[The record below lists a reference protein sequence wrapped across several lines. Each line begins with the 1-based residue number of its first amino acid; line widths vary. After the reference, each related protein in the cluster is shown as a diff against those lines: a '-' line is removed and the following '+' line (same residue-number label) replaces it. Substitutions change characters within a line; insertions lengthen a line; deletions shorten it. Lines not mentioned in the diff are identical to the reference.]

1 MFFNKKSVKYKYSIM
16 LIANIIMIIIVACSN
31 INVNATTIDISNI
44 PAYTNEASTAINND
58 IPYFT
63 DAEKTTKSFETYSKL
78 DKLGRCGVAYANIS
92 TNTMP
97 TEKRGSIGMVKPTG
111 WHTVKYNCIKDRY
124 LYNRCHLIAYELA
137 GENANTKNLIT
148 GTRYLNITGMLPYE
162 NMVADYVKE
171 TENHVLYRVTP
182 IFDKNNLVVN
192 GVLIEGYSVE
202 DSGKGICFNRYCY
215 NVQPGIDIDYSTGN
229 SSLSSTAANNNS
241 TNTTDKY
248 AYILNTKTKKIH
260 MPNCNAASKIN
271 DSNKKQT
278 SESIS
283 ELEKQGYTPC
293 KICNPK

>member
-1 MFFNKKSVKYKYSIM
+1 MKKKSAKYNI
-16 LIANIIMIIIVACSN
+16 IIINIIMIIIAACSN
-31 INVNATTIDISNI
+31 INVTAANINVSDI
-44 PAYTNEASTAINND
+44 PVYTNKASIAINND

-63 DAEKTTKSFETYSKL
+63 DTEKTTKSFETYSKL
-78 DKLGRCGVAYANIS
+78 DKLGRCGTAYANIS
-92 TNTMP
+92 IKTMP
-97 TEKRGSIGMVKPTG
+97 TEKRGAIGMVKPTG
-111 WHTVKYNCIKDRY
+111 WHTVKYDCIKDRY

-162 NMVADYVKE
+162 NMIADYVKE

-182 IFDKNNLVVN
+182 IFDKNNLVAN
-192 GVLIEGYSVE
+192 GVLMEGYSVE

-215 NVQPGIDIDYSTGN
+215 NVQPGINIDYSTGN
-229 SSLSSTAANNNS
+229 SSLSSNTVNNNS
-241 TNTTDKY
+241 SNITESYT
-248 AYILNTKTKKIH
+248 YILNTKTKKIH
-260 MPNCNAASKIN
+260 MPDCKAASKIN